1 MEGSEVADFERREQ
15 IQRFAVAYVR
25 ALGLAGDLADE
36 TRSEIEQM
44 LAARRPLDDGE
55 LVSRV
60 RDKQR
65 DARLAASGLSQQEV
79 RAIREQPH
87 GMSAADTYRREISR
101 LLELEVQGDESARS
115 RVDDQLVAAYAD
127 EWVFNEQLAMLQRLV
142 GETRGD

>member
-1 MEGSEVADFERREQ
+1 MEGSEVADFERRKQ

-25 ALGLAGDLADE
+25 ALGLTGDLADD

-55 LVSRV
+55 LVTRV
-60 RDKQR
+60 REKQR
-65 DARLAASGLSQQEV
+65 HAGLAASGLSQQEM
-79 RAIREQPH
+79 RAIRERPYS
-87 GMSAADTYRREISR
+87 MSAADTYRREISR

>member
-1 MEGSEVADFERREQ
+1 MEESWAADFERREQ

-55 LVSRV
+55 LVTRA
-60 RDKQR
+60 RQKQR
-65 DARLAASGLSQQEV
+65 DARLAASGLSQQEMH
-79 RAIREQPH
+79 AIREQPY
-87 GMSAADTYRREISR
+87 GMSTADTYRREISR
-101 LLELEVQGDESARS
+101 LLELEVQGDESARL

-142 GETRGD
+142 GETRGY